1 MAFHLDGPD
10 HLKGNN
16 MSSYG
21 TDKDD
26 NPVFPDPEVVVPEVE
41 DEPEPV
47 GEGSDNP
54 DEAPDGC

>member
-1 MAFHLDGPD
+1 
-10 HLKGNN
+10 